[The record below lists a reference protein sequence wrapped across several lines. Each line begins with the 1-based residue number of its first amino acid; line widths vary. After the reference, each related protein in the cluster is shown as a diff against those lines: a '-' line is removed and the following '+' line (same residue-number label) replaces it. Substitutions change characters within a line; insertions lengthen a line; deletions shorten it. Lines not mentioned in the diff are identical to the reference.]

1 MTFLGKSYIPVGYCT
16 FSDICLTKTDK
27 NKKSNDMGGPGILF
41 WESLHVTELNMYHG
55 KIHDMDIISHLF

>member
-1 MTFLGKSYIPVGYCT
+1 
-16 FSDICLTKTDK
+16 
-27 NKKSNDMGGPGILF
+27 MGGPGILF